1 MYTKLW
7 MEILQNNK
15 INNESR
21 QNLYSGGFLYWH
33 NIRRQDPYYQ
43 KESGLSKLLFSFSTI
58 KVIKEKEVIHMQ
70 NNESKPKRR
79 FKMPS
84 AYTILFLIIILV
96 AILTW
101 IIPAGEYSTDKA
113 GNIIAH
119 TYKAVA
125 SNPQG
130 IWDVFAAPIF
140 GMVGN
145 DKTEGAISVSLFI
158 LVIGGFLGVVNQTK
172 ALDDGIASVVKKNK
186 GREKLLIPLL
196 MILFA
201 LGGST
206 YGMAEETIAFYPL
219 LIPVM
224 IGVGFDSL
232 VAVAIVLVGSQVGCL
247 ASTVNPF
254 ATGVASQALNISP
267 GDGIFS
273 RIVLLVLTIAVSI
286 AFVYHYASKVEKDPK
301 ASLIY
306 DQREEDLT
314 RFSIQ
319 DQSENANAQM
329 TGRQK
334 AVLWLFGATFLI
346 MILGLIPWDTINKN
360 WSFFVDFTKWLQKV
374 PVLGNLVGSNMVP
387 FGSWYFTEIT
397 TLFFLMSV
405 VIMFVF
411 KMKEST
417 FVDAFMGGMN
427 DFMGVAIVVAVAR
440 GIQVI
445 MNDGNITATVLHWGE
460 TGLSGLGS
468 VFFIILTY
476 IFYIPM
482 SFLIPSTSGLAAATM
497 GIIGPMGKFA
507 GVDPSLVVTAYQ
519 SASGWVNLITPT
531 SGVVMGAL
539 AIAHVNITVWWKFM
553 FKLMIYLFIV
563 TALFLG
569 VMAVI

>member
-1 MYTKLW
+1 
-7 MEILQNNK
+7 
-15 INNESR
+15 
-21 QNLYSGGFLYWH
+21 
-33 NIRRQDPYYQ
+33 
-43 KESGLSKLLFSFSTI
+43 
-58 KVIKEKEVIHMQ
+58 MQ
-70 NNESKPKRR
+70 NQQSTPKKRR

-84 AYTILFLIIILV
+84 AYTILFLIIIFV

-101 IIPAGEYSTDKA
+101 IIPAGQYSTDKA

-130 IWDVFAAPIF
+130 IWDVFSAPIY

-145 DKTEGAISVSLFI
+145 DTTEGAISVSLFI

-172 ALDDGIASVVKKNK
+172 ALDDGIATVVSKYK
-186 GREKLLIPLL
+186 GKEKVLIPLL

-254 ATGVASQALNISP
+254 ATGVASQTLHISP
-267 GDGIFS
+267 GDGIIS
-273 RIVLLVLTIAVSI
+273 RAVLFVIVVAISI
-286 AFVYHYASKVEKDPK
+286 LFVYRYAAKIEKDPSK
-301 ASLIY
+301 SY
-306 DQREEDLT
+306 VFEQREEDLK
-314 RFSIQ
+314 RFALNHE
-319 DQSENANAQM
+319 DQPGTKM

-334 AVLWLFGATFLI
+334 AVLYMFGLTFVI
-346 MILGLIPWDTINKN
+346 MIMGLIPWDQINKN
-360 WSFFVDFTKWLQKV
+360 WTFFTSFTKSVQNV
-374 PVLGNLVGSNMVP
+374 PFLGSLIGSNLVP

-397 TLFFLMSV
+397 TLFFLMAIIV
-405 VIMFVF
+405 MFVF
-411 KMKEST
+411 HMKEST
-417 FVDAFMGGMN
+417 FIESFLAGMS

-440 GIQVI
+440 GIQVV

-460 TGLSGLGS
+460 MGLSNLGS
-468 VFFIILTY
+468 VVFIILAY
-476 IFYIPM
+476 VFYIPM

-539 AIAHVNITVWWKFM
+539 TIAHVNITTWWKFM
-553 FKLMIYLFIV
+553 FKLMVYLFLA
-563 TALFLG
+563 TAIFLG